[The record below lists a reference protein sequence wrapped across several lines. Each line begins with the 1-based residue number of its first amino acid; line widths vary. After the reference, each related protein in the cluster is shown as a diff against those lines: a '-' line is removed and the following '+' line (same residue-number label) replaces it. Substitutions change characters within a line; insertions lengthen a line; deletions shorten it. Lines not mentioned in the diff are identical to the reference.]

1 MDDAAA
7 AWTEGPILP
16 WVEPYEPPPA
26 ELIIVRGAKLVRVY
40 NGPRV
45 DRLSPPPDGFR
56 EAVLLAWAPR
66 ADRRWAAL
74 MAWAGWC
81 RSPRGVGT
89 EAARC
94 GWLLVDE
101 TRLKPARPGPPSQVP
116 GVEHAWYGRE
126 EPCELGRAIR
136 AAAEML
142 PEQLRAAART
152 PAAHQGP

>member
-1 MDDAAA
+1 VGEVEPQ
-7 AWTEGPILP
+7 WTEGPILP
-16 WVEPYEPPPA
+16 WVEPYAPPPA
-26 ELIIVRGAKLVRVY
+26 ELIIVRGARLVRVL
-40 NGPRV
+40 NGPRTGP
-45 DRLSPPPDGFR
+45 LSPPPDGHR

-89 EAARC
+89 EAARH

-101 TRLKPARPGPPSQVP
+101 TRVRPVKPAHSTHP
-116 GVEHAWYGRE
+116 EIEYTWYGRE
-126 EPCELGRAIR
+126 EPNELGRTIR
-136 AAAEML
+136 AAAATL
-142 PEQLRAAART
+142 PEQLREAALT